1 MSNRFDGRRRT
12 RLAGYDYRLANAY
25 FVTFTTHA
33 SAQLFGTVTVDGVV
47 FSDAGDMVDQHLF
60 TLSNRFPRVVLHE
73 WIVMPD
79 HVHLLLAL
87 TPNDSTSETG
97 ESLSDVI
104 QWLKTM
110 TTNAYIR
117 GVKERGWA
125 PFDGKVWH
133 TSFHDRIVRDDAEF
147 ETIRRYIQLNP
158 ARRWARLCADGAG

>member
-1 MSNRFDGRRRT
+1 MS
-12 RLAGYDYRLANAY
+12 AGGPASRDTDYRLANAY

-33 SAQLFGTVTVDGVV
+33 SAQLFGTVTVDGVI
-47 FSDAGDMVDQHLF
+47 FSDAGDMVGRHLF

-110 TTNAYIR
+110 TTNACIR
-117 GVKERGWA
+117 GVQERGW
-125 PFDGKVWH
+125 PPY
-133 TSFHDRIVRDDAEF
+133 DRRLWQNEYYDHIIRVADDLDRS
-147 ETIRRYIQLNP
+147 RRYIIANP
-158 ARRWARLCADGAG
+158 ANWEMDRDRDPTPSP